1 MKISNLGLSAFLQT
15 AKDLNITNAAKEL
28 GLTQSALSQR
38 ISLLEA
44 DLEVT
49 LFVREPRGL
58 KLTEAG
64 EKLLKFASIQKQLEN
79 ELLWDIKGSQEN
91 IAGHFRLAAYSSVLR
106 SMIIPSLAGLMRAHP
121 GISIDFQSYE
131 MYELPDVLKSAKAD
145 LIVMDYKW
153 GKSGLHE
160 SVLGYEEFVVIES
173 VKHQSPADVY
183 LDHGPLDNATES
195 FFKNQSKVPKLI
207 RRSFMGDVYGIIDAV
222 ELGLGRA
229 VMSRHLVNDNKYVK
243 IVPGYQKYKRP
254 ITIHYHDQPYYSRLH
269 SLILKELEKK
279 APSFLS

>member
-1 MKISNLGLSAFLQT
+1 MRISSLGLSAFLQT

-38 ISLLEA
+38 ISLLES

-64 EKLLKFASIQKQLEN
+64 EKLLKFASIQMQLEN
-79 ELLWDIKGSQEN
+79 ELLGDIKGSQEK

-106 SMIIPSLAGLMRAHP
+106 SVIIPSLAGLMRAHP

-153 GKSGLHE
+153 GKSGLLE
-160 SVLGYEEFVVIES
+160 STLGYEEFVVIES
-173 VKHQSPADVY
+173 VKHHSPAEVY
-183 LDHGPLDNATES
+183 LDHGPMDNATES
-195 FFKNQSKVPKLI
+195 FFKTQSKVPKVI

-229 VMSRHLVNDNKYVK
+229 VMSRHLINDNKLVK

-254 ITIHYHDQPYYSRLH
+254 ITVHFHEQPFYSRLH
-269 SLILKELEKK
+269 SLILTELEKK
-279 APSFLS
+279 APGYL